1 MALTRTQKEAF
12 VTTLKTALIERPIVV
27 VARYK
32 GLKVV
37 EANEL
42 RKSLAN
48 INATAKV
55 AKNSLLKIALKD
67 TNLTLD
73 NQELLDEPLLLLM
86 GEGDQIETAK
96 TIKTFTLEHPSIEVV
111 AAVLEG
117 KMTNPAV
124 VSQLAALP
132 SRIELEAK
140 LVGVLAGTMTGLVNV
155 LSGTM
160 RGFVSVLSQYQL
172 KYQEGA

>member
-12 VTTLKTALIERPIVV
+12 VSTLKTALTERPILVM
-27 VARYK
+27 ARYK

-67 TNLTLD
+67 TNLAMD

-86 GEGDQIETAK
+86 GEGDQVETAK
-96 TIKTFTLEHPSIEVV
+96 TIKTFTTEHPSLEVV

-124 VSQLAALP
+124 ISQLAALP
-132 SRIELEAK
+132 SRAQLEAK

-160 RGFVSVLSQYQL
+160 RGFVSVLSQYHKQRA
-172 KYQEGA
+172 ESA